1 MTRKELRLQIKEQ
14 QKQLA
19 IDIKRGKVLRSP
31 KNWHLMD
38 DVERKKYLFKTSGS
52 YGINEGFM
60 NWKVDQLSVDY
71 RHTHIAYCT
80 FFNNTPYEKI
90 ENPRKDHKPNTSS
103 LHSLRK
109 FWESQIEVENEKAVC
124 DCA

>member
-1 MTRKELRLQIKEQ
+1 MTRKELKNKIKEE

-19 IDIKRGKVLRSP
+19 IDIKRGKFLRRP
-31 KNWHLMD
+31 KNWSLMTD
-38 DVERKKYLFKTSGS
+38 EEKRTYIFRSGS
-52 YGINEGFM
+52 DLGFK
-60 NWKVDQLSVDY
+60 NYLVDQLSSDY

-80 FFNNTPYEKI
+80 FFNNTPYDKI

-109 FWESQIEVENEKAVC
+109 FWEDQIDVEALC
-124 DCA
+124 DCP